1 MDHSPPPFFK
11 QGPSA
16 NARLAFFAL
25 LALALLV
32 IDSRTGLLNAM
43 RQGIGTVLYPLQRTL
58 LVPRDAF
65 TLGTDY
71 LSEVTRLRAEN
82 GELRRIETAN
92 ARQLLQVEQLA
103 QENRQLRELMG
114 ARERSAVKSVV
125 AEVLYDTRDP
135 FTRKL
140 VLDKGLQHGVS
151 SGQPVVDPAGV
162 VGQITRVYPLSSELT
177 VLTDRNMTIPVQVQ
191 RNGVRAIAFG
201 GAEPGRMELRYM
213 SVNADLREGDAV
225 VTSGLDSL
233 YPPGLPVG
241 RITSI
246 DRSRTG
252 NFARV
257 LVDPIAG
264 VDRSRLLLVLQVDKA
279 AQPGLPSPPEA
290 ADPRAKRA
298 AVRAKE

>member
-25 LALALLV
+25 LSLALLV

-58 LVPRDAF
+58 LVPRDALS
-65 TLGTDY
+65 LGADY
-71 LSEVTRLRAEN
+71 LAEVTRLRTEN

-114 ARERSAVKSVV
+114 ARERTVVKSVV

-135 FTRKL
+135 FTRRL

-151 SGQPVVDPAGV
+151 AGQPVVDPDGV

-241 RITSI
+241 RIASI

-279 AQPGLPSPPEA
+279 SQPALPLPPEA
-290 ADPRAKRA
+290 GDPRARRA
-298 AVRAKE
+298 AARTRN

>member
-1 MDHSPPPFFK
+1 MDRSPPPFFK

-25 LALALLV
+25 LGIALLV

-65 TLGTDY
+65 SLTSDY
-71 LSEVTRLRAEN
+71 LGEVHRLRAEN
-82 GELRRIETAN
+82 LELRRIETAN
-92 ARQLLQVEQLA
+92 ARMLLQVEQLA
-103 QENRQLRELMG
+103 QENTQLRELSG
-114 ARERSAVKSVV
+114 ARDRTAVRSVV

-140 VLDKGLQHGVS
+140 VLDKGLQQGVA
-151 SGQPVVDPAGV
+151 SGQPVVDATGV
-162 VGQITRVYPLSSELT
+162 VGQITRVFPLSAELT
-177 VLTDRNMTIPVQVQ
+177 LITDRNMTIPVQVQ
-191 RNGVRAIAFG
+191 RSGMRAIAFG

-213 SVNADLREGDAV
+213 SVNADLKEGDVV

-233 YPPGLPVG
+233 YPAGLPVG
-241 RITSI
+241 RVASI
-246 DRSRTG
+246 DRGRTG

-264 VDRSRLLLVLQVDKA
+264 VDRSRLLLVLLVDRT
-279 AQPGLPSPPEA
+279 GLPALPAAPEA
-290 ADPRAKRA
+290 SVDARGKRI
-298 AVRAKE
+298 VKRD

>member
-25 LALALLV
+25 LALVLLV
-32 IDSRTGLLNAM
+32 VDSRTGLLDAM

-65 TLGTDY
+65 SLGTDY
-71 LSEVTRLRAEN
+71 LAEVTRLRTEN
-82 GELRRIETAN
+82 AELRRIETAN
-92 ARQLLQVEQLA
+92 ARQLLRVEQLA

-114 ARERSAVKSVV
+114 ARERAVVKSVV

-151 SGQPVVDPAGV
+151 AGQPVVDPDGV

-201 GAEPGRMELRYM
+201 GAEPGRMELRFM
-213 SVNADLREGDAV
+213 SVNADLKEGDTV

-233 YPPGLPVG
+233 YPAGLPVG
-241 RITSI
+241 RIASI

-257 LVDPIAG
+257 IVDPIAG
-264 VDRSRLLLVLQVDKA
+264 VDRSRLLLVLQVEKA
-279 AQPGLPSPPEA
+279 ARPGPPPAHEA
-290 ADPRAKRA
+290 GDPRSRRA
-298 AVRAKE
+298 AASTKE